1 MRNLVILL
9 LLLFITAGYS
19 QAEKSLLWKISGN
32 GLEKP
37 SYLFGT
43 IHITCDATLS
53 SKVLDALDKTSQL
66 YLELDMDNPALSL
79 TVMKYATMNDGS
91 KLSTLAT
98 KEDYDI
104 VSKFV
109 LEHTGISISMLDNFK
124 PVFIDM
130 MLIDKM
136 LKCPIQSVEAELM
149 KVTKTQHE
157 EVFGL
162 ETVEDQ
168 MAAFEAVPYQKQMD
182 ELVKKAKEGIEP
194 LYEEYEELMDLY
206 KQEDITAIME
216 YVKANTDVEQALE
229 LLNKRN
235 ENWIPVIEATAKN
248 KPTFYGVGTAHLP
261 GKNGVINLLRKKG
274 YIVEAVK

>member
-1 MRNLVILL
+1 MRNLVTLL

-109 LEHTGISISMLDNFK
+109 LEHTGISISILDNFK

-216 YVKANTDVEQALE
+216 YVKANTDDEQALE

-235 ENWIPVIEATAKN
+235 ENWIPVIETTAKN

-274 YIVEAVK
+274 YTVEAVK